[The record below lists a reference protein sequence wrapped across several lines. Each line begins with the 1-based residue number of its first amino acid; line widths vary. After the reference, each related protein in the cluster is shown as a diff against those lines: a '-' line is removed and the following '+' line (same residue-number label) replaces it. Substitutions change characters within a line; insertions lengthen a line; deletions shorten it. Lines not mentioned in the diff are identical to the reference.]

1 PCRRG
6 EYAKVQYHPCEL
18 LDEQLVR
25 QIAANWMHRLPRRFA
40 ARIQAH
46 WKRQTRPRV
55 RLNPKI
61 AAIWIK
67 EPFPKSLSVLSFV
80 CRSCPVR
87 GYIVRMGVII
97 TVMFMRMNMRAMVVM
112 RCCIGTRKQHPYFFC
127 I

>member
-1 PCRRG
+1 MRAQQISCPFAKASIAALHPPCGSKAHDQPQLPLYNRQPCRRG

-18 LDEQLVR
+18 LDEQSVR

-67 EPFPKSLSVLSFV
+67 EPFPKSLSVLS
-80 CRSCPVR
+80 
-87 GYIVRMGVII
+87 
-97 TVMFMRMNMRAMVVM
+97 
-112 RCCIGTRKQHPYFFC
+112 
-127 I
+127 